1 MNLHKSH
8 SKAAAELFTPI
19 LHIGPNDYFLIF
31 FNFHA
36 NKMVGASS
44 DACKEPN
51 FFLPNYQ

>member
-44 DACKEPN
+44 DACKERN